1 MNVVSLIVRD
11 LWKMFVDDEFLAA
24 AVLAIIG
31 AAALLT
37 EIGLPHLFVG
47 GLLLVGCLS
56 ALTVSVLRAGAVD

>member
-1 MNVVSLIVRD
+1 MND
-11 LWKMFVDDEFLAA
+11 LAMIGRNVWKMFVDDEFLAA